1 MRHRAFLAALL
12 LAGPAGAQ
20 EKPSPF
26 EGLVFRNIGPAI
38 MGGRVSDVE
47 GVPGDPRIVYV
58 GAASGGVW
66 KTVDGGI
73 TWKAIFDKEPTS
85 SIGDLAL
92 EPGNPEVLYVGTGE
106 SNLRNSVSFGNGIYK
121 STDGGASFRHLGL
134 ADTRHVSRIVID
146 PRNPE
151 RVYVGAFGHAF
162 GPNAER
168 GVFRSLDGG
177 ASWEKVLYLDE
188 RHGVSDL
195 EMDPANPNVL
205 YAALWHFERKPWTI
219 ASGSESGGL
228 YKSVDGG
235 TSWKKLEK
243 GLPRLLGRIGV
254 KVAPSRPETVY
265 LLAESREGTLFRSED
280 RGESFT
286 KVSSDVGIV
295 SRGFYYADLRIDPT
309 NENRLFTLSGSLNT
323 SIDGGKS
330 FERISRTTHSDYHA
344 LWIDPEDP
352 ERMWQGHDGG
362 TGVSYNG
369 GTTWE
374 FIDVLPLGQ
383 FYSIFADNREPFYY
397 LGGGLQDNA
406 TWYGPSRNGEPFGVL
421 PDDWREISN
430 GDGFQAVFHPTDPE
444 MTLTEYQG
452 GRIVRT
458 DNRTREIQF
467 VSPYAPN
474 MGGAPASA
482 FEVRFNWNAP
492 IVASP
497 GDGLTV
503 YFAGNKVFRTR
514 DFGST
519 WETLSPDLTTND
531 PEKLGS
537 AGGPV
542 WHENTTAE
550 YHCTIVS
557 FAVSPADAVV
567 LWAGTDDGNLQVS
580 RDGGARWENVVANV
594 KGVPP
599 RSTVSHVE
607 PSRKGA
613 GVAYASFDRHLLDDL
628 RPYVFRTDDFGKSF
642 VEIGRGLPENAYVWV
657 LREDPKN
664 PDLLYAGTELGL
676 HVTRDQGKSWER
688 LHLKNLP
695 TVAVHDLLIH
705 PRDNDLVVG
714 THGRGLFIFDDATV
728 IQRIDEAKEKLAY
741 LFPIRRAV
749 RFQVKPTRYGIGD
762 KVYVGPNPPY
772 GALLSYFLKE
782 EVPEETPLKVEILD
796 AEGVVLRTLEDLPRK
811 PGVARTSWDLNL
823 EPPTPR
829 KPKPPKAEA
838 KKGEEEQ
845 AERGP
850 SGPRVPP
857 GRYRARLV
865 LGEESFEESFDVV
878 SNPAAAIDDA
888 ELRAQF
894 TMTKSIWEMQSRV
907 NELLRTLDSVKSQI
921 EERKK
926 AARSVKKEIAESL
939 DSDLKAVLEKIESLS
954 GELILPELE
963 DRPSVGEA
971 PRLYEKLSDLFS
983 SVNSVNASPT
993 EAQTRYFGELS
1004 RGHALLSEQAQSYL
1018 ASLEELN
1025 GKLRAGEIPVLLW

>member
-1 MRHRAFLAALL
+1 MRCRTVVALL
-12 LAGPAGAQ
+12 LLSPFAGA
-20 EKPSPF
+20 EETTSPF
-26 EGLVFRNIGPAI
+26 AELEWRNIGPSI

-47 GVPGDPRIVYV
+47 GVPGEPSIVYV

-66 KTVDGGI
+66 KTVDGGV
-73 TWKAIFDKEPTS
+73 TWKPLFDAHPVS
-85 SIGDLAL
+85 SIGDIAL

-106 SNLRNSVSFGNGIYK
+106 SNLRNSVSFGNGVYK

-134 ADTRHVSRIVID
+134 PDTRHISRIVVD
-146 PRNPE
+146 PKNPR

-162 GPNAER
+162 GPNPDR

-177 ASWEKVLYLDE
+177 GSWEKVLHVDD
-188 RHGVSDL
+188 RHGVADL
-195 EMDPANPNVL
+195 EIDPRNPNIL
-205 YAALWHFERKPWTI
+205 YAALWYFQRRPWTLE
-219 ASGSESGGL
+219 SGSESGGL
-228 YKSVDGG
+228 YKSIDGG
-235 TSWKKLEK
+235 TTWKKLEK

-254 KVAPSRPETVY
+254 KVAPSRPEVVY
-265 LLAESREGTLFRSED
+265 LIAESREGTLFRSED
-280 RGESFT
+280 RGESFV
-286 KVSSDVGIV
+286 KISSNVGIV
-295 SRGFYYADLRIDPT
+295 SRGFYYADLRVDPT
-309 NENRLFTLSGSLNT
+309 NENRLITLSGSLNR

-330 FERISRTTHSDYHA
+330 FERISRSMHSDYHA

-352 ERMWQGHDGG
+352 SRMWQGQDGG

-369 GTTWE
+369 GDTWE
-374 FIDVLPLGQ
+374 FVSVLPLGQ

-397 LGGGLQDNA
+397 VGGGLQDNA
-406 TWYGPSRNGEPFGVL
+406 TWYGPSRNGEPFGIL

-430 GDGFQAVFHPTDPE
+430 GDGFQAVFHPDEPDV
-444 MTLTEYQG
+444 TLTEYQG

-467 VSPYAPN
+467 VSPYAPT
-474 MGGAPASA
+474 MGGAPASV
-482 FEVRFNWNAP
+482 FDVRFNWNAP

-497 GDGLTV
+497 KDGKTV

-542 WHENTTAE
+542 WQENTTAE

-557 FAVSPADAVV
+557 FAESPADALV
-567 LWAGTDDGNLQVS
+567 LWAGTDDGNLQLS
-580 RDGGARWENVVANV
+580 RNGGSSWENVVANV
-594 KGVPP
+594 PGVPAG
-599 RSTVSHVE
+599 STVSHVE

-613 GVAYASFDRHLLDDL
+613 GVAHVSFDRHLLDDL
-628 RPYVFRTDDFGKSF
+628 RPYVFRTEDFGGSF
-642 VEIGRGLPENAYVWV
+642 ANIGRGLPENAYVWV
-657 LREDPKN
+657 LREDPRN

-676 HVTRDQGKSWER
+676 YATRDSGKSWER

-695 TVAVHDLLIH
+695 TVAVHDLLVH

-714 THGRGLFIFDDATV
+714 THGRGLFVFDDAAP
-728 IQRIDEAKEKLAY
+728 IQRMHEAAGKAAH

-772 GALLSYFLKE
+772 GALVSYFLRDE
-782 EVPEETPLKVEILD
+782 IPEEADLKLEILD
-796 AEGVVLRTLEDLPRK
+796 GAGEILRTLENLPRK
-811 PGVARTSWDLNL
+811 AGVQRSSWDLNL

-829 KPKPPKAEA
+829 KPQPPKAET
-838 KKGEEEQ
+838 KKGEEAE

-865 LGEESFEESFDVV
+865 VGGESLEESFEVV
-878 SNPAAAIDDA
+878 SNPAARIAGSDL
-888 ELRAQF
+888 EAQF
-894 TMTKSIWEMQSRV
+894 RMTKSIRDMQSAV
-907 NELLRTLDSVKSQI
+907 NELLRSLDGLKSQI
-921 EERKK
+921 EERKA
-926 AARSVKKEIAESL
+926 AARNLKKEISEALERDLAEAL
-939 DSDLKAVLEKIESLS
+939 DRIAALS
-954 GELILPELE
+954 GELVIPELE
-963 DRPSVGEA
+963 DRPSVGEG

-983 SVNSVNASPT
+983 SANSVNAGPT
-993 EAQTRYFGELS
+993 EAQRRYFEELS
-1004 RGHALLSEQAQSYL
+1004 REHERLGGEVRSYL
-1018 ASLEELN
+1018 ASLAELN
-1025 GKLRAGEIPVLLW
+1025 GKLRAEELPVLFW

>member
-1 MRHRAFLAALL
+1 MRHLAFLAALFL
-12 LAGPAGAQ
+12 SAPLGA
-20 EKPSPF
+20 EESASPF
-26 EGLVFRNIGPAI
+26 AELEWRNIGPSI
-38 MGGRVSDVE
+38 MGGRVSDIE
-47 GVPGDPRIVYV
+47 GVPGNPRIVYV
-58 GAASGGVW
+58 GSASGGIW
-66 KTVDGGI
+66 KTDDGGI
-73 TWKAIFDKEPTS
+73 TWKAIFDKEATS

-106 SNLRNSVSFGNGIYK
+106 ANLRNSVSFGNGIYK

-134 ADTRHVSRIVID
+134 ADTRHISRVVVD
-146 PRNPE
+146 PSNPE

-188 RHGVSDL
+188 KHGVSDL
-195 EMDPANPNVL
+195 EIDPENPNVL
-205 YAALWHFERKPWTI
+205 YAALWHFERKPWTMT
-219 ASGSESGGL
+219 SGSESGGL

-235 TSWKKLEK
+235 ATWKKLEK

-254 KVAPSRPETVY
+254 KAAPSRPETVY
-265 LLAESREGTLFRSED
+265 VLAESREGTLFRSDD

-286 KVSSDVGIV
+286 KISSDVGIV
-295 SRGFYYADLRIDPT
+295 SRGFYYADLRIDPS
-309 NENRLFTLSGSLNT
+309 NENRLLTLAGALNL

-330 FERISRTTHSDYHA
+330 FERISRSMHSDYHA

-352 ERMWQGHDGG
+352 QRMWQGHDGG
-362 TGVSYNG
+362 AGVSYNG
-369 GTTWE
+369 GKTWE

-397 LGGGLQDNA
+397 VGGGLQDNA
-406 TWYGPSRNGEPFGVL
+406 TWYGPSRTGEPFGVL

-430 GDGFQAVFHPTDPE
+430 GDGFQAVFHPEEPE
-444 MTLTEYQG
+444 ITLTEYQG

-467 VSPYAPN
+467 VSPYAPTL
-474 MGGAPASA
+474 GGAPASA

-497 GDGLTV
+497 RDGKTV

-519 WETLSPDLTTND
+519 WETLSPDLTTNN

-542 WHENTTAE
+542 WQENSTAE

-557 FAVSPADAVV
+557 FAESPADALV

-580 RDGGARWENVVANV
+580 RDGGALWENVIANV
-594 KGVPP
+594 PGVPAH
-599 RSTVSHVE
+599 STVSHVE
-607 PSRKGA
+607 PSRRGA
-613 GVAYASFDRHLLDDL
+613 GVAYVSFDRHLLDDL
-628 RPYVFRTDDFGKSF
+628 RPYVFRTEDFGRSF
-642 VEIGRGLPENAYVWV
+642 VEIGRALPENAYVWV

-664 PDLLYAGTELGL
+664 PELLYAGTELGL
-676 HVTRDQGKSWER
+676 YATRDSGKRWER

-695 TVAVHDLLIH
+695 TVSVHDLLIH
-705 PRDNDLVVG
+705 PRDNDLIVG
-714 THGRGLFIFDDATV
+714 SHGRGLFIFDDATPL
-728 IQRIDEAKEKLAY
+728 QRIGEALEKTAH

-762 KVYVGPNPPY
+762 KIYVGKNPPY
-772 GALLSYFLKE
+772 GALLTYFLKE
-782 EVPEETPLKVEILD
+782 EIPEDKPLKVEIFD
-796 AEGVVLRTLEDLPRK
+796 GEGGLLRTLENLPRK
-811 PGVARTSWDLNL
+811 AGVSRTSWDLNL

-829 KPKPPKAEA
+829 RPKPPKTEP

-865 LGEESFEESFDVV
+865 VGEESLEESFDVI
-878 SNPAAAIDDA
+878 SNPAASIDDA
-888 ELRAQF
+888 ALRAQF
-894 TMTKSIWEMQSRV
+894 MMTKSIREMQSGV
-907 NELLRTLDSVKSQI
+907 NELLRTLDGLKTQI
-921 EERKK
+921 EERKNT
-926 AARSVKKEIAESL
+926 ARSLRKEISDSL
-939 DSDLKAVLEKIESLS
+939 EADLKGVVEKIESLS
-954 GELILPELE
+954 GELVVPELE
-963 DRPSVGEA
+963 DRPSIGEG
-971 PRLYEKLSDLFS
+971 PRLYEKLSDLYS

-993 EAQTRYFGELS
+993 EAQTRYFEELS
-1004 RGHALLSEQAQSYL
+1004 RTHARVSEEVRNYLSSVD
-1018 ASLEELN
+1018 ELN
-1025 GKLRAGEIPVLLW
+1025 GKLRAEDLPVLLR

>member
-1 MRHRAFLAALL
+1 MRCLTLAALL
-12 LAGPAGAQ
+12 VLAPFARAE
-20 EKPSPF
+20 EKKSPLS
-26 EGLVFRNIGPAI
+26 ELEWRNIGPSI

-47 GVPGDPRIVYV
+47 GVAEEPRIVYL

-66 KTVDGGI
+66 KTADGGI
-73 TWKAIFDKEPTS
+73 TWKPIFDEQPVS

-106 SNLRNSVSFGNGIYK
+106 SNLRNSVSFGNGVYK

-134 ADTRHVSRIVID
+134 SDTRHISRIVID

-162 GPNAER
+162 GPNSER

-177 ASWEKVLYLDE
+177 GSWEKVLYIDE
-188 RHGVSDL
+188 SHGVADL
-195 EMDPANPNVL
+195 EMDPQNPNIL
-205 YAALWHFERKPWTI
+205 YAAFWHFVRKPWTLE
-219 ASGSESGGL
+219 SGSESGGL

-235 TSWKKLEK
+235 TTWKKLEK
-243 GLPRLLGRIGV
+243 GLPKLLGRIGV
-254 KVAPSRPETVY
+254 KVAPSRPQIVY
-265 LLAESREGTLFRSED
+265 ALAESREGTLFRSED
-280 RGESFT
+280 RGESFA
-286 KVSSDVGIV
+286 KVSGEIGIV
-295 SRGFYYADLRIDPT
+295 SRGFYYADLRVDPR
-309 NENRLFTLSGSLNT
+309 NENRLFTLSGSLNV

-330 FERISRTTHSDYHA
+330 FERISRSTHSDYHA

-352 ERMWQGHDGG
+352 GRMWQGHDGG
-362 TGVSYNG
+362 AGVSYNG
-369 GTTWE
+369 GETWE
-374 FIDVLPLGQ
+374 FVSVLPLGQ

-397 LGGGLQDNA
+397 VGGGLQDNA
-406 TWYGPSRNGEPFGVL
+406 TWYGPSRNGEPFGIL

-430 GDGFQAVFHPTDPE
+430 GDGFQAVFHPQEPE
-444 MTLTEYQG
+444 VTLTEYQG

-467 VSPYAPN
+467 VSPFAPT

-497 GDGLTV
+497 RDGMTV
-503 YFAGNKVFRTR
+503 YFAGNKVFRSR

-537 AGGPV
+537 AGGPI
-542 WHENTTAE
+542 WQENSTAE

-557 FAVSPADAVV
+557 FAESPADALV
-567 LWAGTDDGNLQVS
+567 LWAGTDDGNLQLS
-580 RDGGARWENVVANV
+580 RDGGVSWENVVASV
-594 KGVPP
+594 PGVPA

-607 PSRKGA
+607 PSRKAA
-613 GVAYASFDRHLLDDL
+613 GIAYVSFDRHLLDDL
-628 RPYVFRTDDFGKSF
+628 RPYVFRTEDFGKSF

-657 LREDPKN
+657 LREDARN
-664 PDLLYAGTELGL
+664 PELLYAGTELGL
-676 HVTRDQGKSWER
+676 YATRDSGKSWER

-695 TVAVHDLLIH
+695 TVAVHDLLVH
-705 PRDNDLVVG
+705 PRENDLVVG
-714 THGRGLFIFDDATV
+714 SHGRGLFLFDDATP
-728 IQRIDEAKEKLAY
+728 IQRLHEATEKPAY

-762 KVYVGPNPPY
+762 KIYVGKNPPY
-772 GALLSYFLKE
+772 GALVSYFLEE
-782 EVPEETPLKVEILD
+782 EVPEGTELKLEVFDQGGAL
-796 AEGVVLRTLEDLPRK
+796 VRTLENLPRK
-811 PGVARTSWDLNL
+811 PGVRRASWDLNL
-823 EPPTPR
+823 EPPEPR
-829 KPKPPKAEA
+829 EPKPPKAEL
-838 KKGEEEQ
+838 KKGEEVE

-865 LGEESFEESFDVV
+865 VGDESFEESFDVV
-878 SNPAAAIDDA
+878 SNPAAGIDDS
-888 ELRAQF
+888 ELAAQF
-894 TMTKSIWEMQSRV
+894 GITKSIWEMQSEINR
-907 NELLRTLDSVKSQI
+907 LLQSLDGLKSQI
-921 EERKK
+921 EERKS
-926 AARSVKKEIAESL
+926 AARNLKKEIPEALEA
-939 DSDLKAVLEKIESLS
+939 DLKDVVAEIEKLS
-954 GELILPELE
+954 DELITPKLE

-971 PRLYEKLSDLFS
+971 PRLYEKLSDLFGT
-983 SVNSVNASPT
+983 VNSVNAAPT
-993 EAQTRYFGELS
+993 EAQMRYFEELS
-1004 RGHALLSEQAQSYL
+1004 RERHRLAGAVRSYL

-1025 GKLRAGEIPVLLW
+1025 GKLRAEKLPVLLW

>member
-1 MRHRAFLAALL
+1 MRCRTLLAFLLFASST
-12 LAGPAGAQ
+12 GA
-20 EKPSPF
+20 EERTSPF
-26 EGLVFRNIGPAI
+26 SELEWRNIGPAI

-66 KTVDGGI
+66 KTEDGGI
-73 TWKAIFDKEPTS
+73 TWKPIFDEQPVS

-92 EPGNPEVLYVGTGE
+92 EPGNPEVLYAGTGE
-106 SNLRNSVSFGNGIYK
+106 SNLRNSVSFGNGVYK

-134 ADTRHVSRIVID
+134 ADTRHISRIVID
-146 PRNPE
+146 PRNPN

-162 GPNAER
+162 GPNPER

-177 ASWEKVLYLDE
+177 ASWDKVLYLDE
-188 RHGVSDL
+188 RHGVADL
-195 EMDPANPNVL
+195 EIDPKNPNIL
-205 YAALWHFERKPWTI
+205 YAAFWHFQRRPWTLE
-219 ASGSESGGL
+219 SGSEEGGL

-235 TSWKKLEK
+235 TTWKKLEK

-254 KVAPSRPETVY
+254 KVAPSRPEIVY
-265 LLAESREGTLFRSED
+265 ALAESREGTLFRSED
-280 RGESFT
+280 RGETFT
-286 KVSSDVGIV
+286 RVSGDLGIV
-295 SRGFYYADLRIDPT
+295 SRGFYYADLRVDPA
-309 NENRLFTLSGSLNT
+309 NENRVLTLSGALNL

-330 FERISRTTHSDYHA
+330 FERISRSTHSDYHA

-352 ERMWQGHDGG
+352 GRMWQGHDGG

-369 GTTWE
+369 GKTWE
-374 FIDVLPLGQ
+374 FVSVLPLGQ
-383 FYSIFADNREPFYY
+383 FYSIFADRREPFYY
-397 LGGGLQDNA
+397 VGGGLQDNA
-406 TWYGPSRNGEPFGVL
+406 TWYGPSRNGEPFGIL

-430 GDGFQAVFHPTDPE
+430 GDGFQAVFHPEEPDV
-444 MTLTEYQG
+444 TLTEYQG

-467 VSPYAPN
+467 VSPYAPT

-482 FEVRFNWNAP
+482 FDVRFNWNAP

-497 GDGLTV
+497 HDGMTV
-503 YFAGNKVFRTR
+503 YFAGNRVFRTR

-542 WHENTTAE
+542 WYENSTAE

-557 FAVSPADAVV
+557 FAESPADALV
-567 LWAGTDDGNLQVS
+567 LWAGTDDGNLQLS
-580 RDGGARWENVVANV
+580 RDGGGSWENVVANV
-594 KGVPP
+594 PGVPA

-613 GVAYASFDRHLLDDL
+613 GVAYVSFDRHLLDDL
-628 RPYVFRTDDFGKSF
+628 RPYVFRTEDFGRSF

-657 LREDPKN
+657 LREDPRN

-676 HVTRDQGKSWER
+676 YATRDSGKSWER
-688 LHLKNLP
+688 LHLKSLP
-695 TVAVHDLLIH
+695 TVAVHDLLVH
-705 PRDNDLVVG
+705 PRENDLVVG
-714 THGRGLFIFDDATV
+714 THGRGLFIFDDATP
-728 IQRIDEAKEKLAY
+728 IQRLHETAEKRAH

-772 GALLSYFLKE
+772 GALVSYFLKE
-782 EVPEETPLKVEILD
+782 DVPEGTELKLEILD
-796 AEGVVLRTLEDLPRK
+796 EGGTLLRALDKLSKTA
-811 PGVARTSWDLNL
+811 GVQRTSWDLNL

-829 KPKPPKAEA
+829 KPKPPKAA
-838 KKGEEEQ
+838 VKKGEEAD

-857 GRYRARLV
+857 GRFRARLV
-865 LGEESFEESFDVV
+865 VGEESLEESFDVV
-878 SNPAAAIDDA
+878 SNPAAGINDS
-888 ELRAQF
+888 ELAAQF
-894 TMTKSIWEMQSRV
+894 RMTKSIWEMQSGV
-907 NELLRTLDSVKSQI
+907 NQLLQTLDNLKAQI
-921 EERKK
+921 EDRKS
-926 AARSVKKEIAESL
+926 AARNLRKEISETL
-939 DSDLKAVLEKIESLS
+939 ETDLKGVLEKIAALS
-954 GELILPELE
+954 SELIMPELE

-971 PRLYEKLSDLFS
+971 PPLYEKLSDLFG

-993 EAQTRYFGELS
+993 ESQTRYFEELS
-1004 RGHALLSEQAQSYL
+1004 REHERLSEEVRRYL

-1025 GKLRAGEIPVLLW
+1025 GKLRAEELPVLLW

>member
-1 MRHRAFLAALL
+1 MRCRTL
-12 LAGPAGAQ
+12 LAVFLLAPFARAE
-20 EKPSPF
+20 EKTSPF
-26 EGLVFRNIGPAI
+26 AELEFRNIGPSI

-47 GVPGDPRIVYV
+47 GVPGDLRIVYV

-73 TWKAIFDKEPTS
+73 TWKPIFDDQPVS

-106 SNLRNSVSFGNGIYK
+106 SNLRNSVSFGNGVYK

-134 ADTRHVSRIVID
+134 ADTRHISRVVIN

-162 GPNAER
+162 GPNPER

-177 ASWEKVLYLDE
+177 GSWEKVLYIDE
-188 RHGVSDL
+188 RHGVADL
-195 EMDPANPNVL
+195 EIDPQNPNIL
-205 YAALWHFERKPWTI
+205 YAAFWHFERKPWTLE
-219 ASGSESGGL
+219 SGSESGGL

-235 TSWKKLEK
+235 TTWKKLEK
-243 GLPRLLGRIGV
+243 GLPRLLGRMGV
-254 KVAPSRPETVY
+254 KVASSRPEIVY
-265 LLAESREGTLFRSED
+265 ALAESREGTLFRSED

-286 KVSSDVGIV
+286 KVSSDVRIV
-295 SRGFYYADLRIDPT
+295 SRGFYFADLRVDPT
-309 NENRLFTLSGSLNT
+309 NENRLFTLSGSLNL

-330 FERISRTTHSDYHA
+330 FERISRSMHSDYHA

-352 ERMWQGHDGG
+352 GRMWQGHDGG
-362 TGVSYNG
+362 AGVSYNG
-369 GTTWE
+369 GQTWE
-374 FIDVLPLGQ
+374 FVSVLPLGQ

-397 LGGGLQDNA
+397 VGGGLQDNA
-406 TWYGPSRNGEPFGVL
+406 TWYGPSRNGEPFGIL

-430 GDGFQAVFHPTDPE
+430 GDGFQAVFHPEEPE
-444 MTLTEYQG
+444 VTLTEYQG
-452 GRIVRT
+452 GRMVRT

-467 VSPYAPN
+467 VSPYAPT

-482 FEVRFNWNAP
+482 FDVRFNWNAP

-497 GDGLTV
+497 RDGMTV

-542 WHENTTAE
+542 WQENTTAE

-557 FAVSPADAVV
+557 FAESPADALV
-567 LWAGTDDGNLQVS
+567 LWAGTDDGNLQLS
-580 RDGGARWENVVANV
+580 RDGGVSWENVVANV
-594 KGVPP
+594 RGVPA

-607 PSRKGA
+607 PSRKGP
-613 GVAYASFDRHLLDDL
+613 GVAYVSFDRHLLDDL
-628 RPYVFRTDDFGKSF
+628 HPYVFRTEDFGKSF
-642 VEIGRGLPENAYVWV
+642 VEIGRSLPENAYLWV

-676 HVTRDQGKSWER
+676 YATRDSGKSWER

-695 TVAVHDLLIH
+695 TVAVHDLLVH

-714 THGRGLFIFDDATV
+714 THGRGLFIFDDATP
-728 IQRIDEAKEKLAY
+728 IQRMLDAADKRAH

-772 GALLSYFLKE
+772 GALVRYFLKE
-782 EVPEETPLKVEILD
+782 EAPEETTLKLEILD
-796 AEGVVLRTLEDLPRK
+796 EGGALLRTLDDLSRK
-811 PGVARTSWDLNL
+811 PGVGRASWDLNL

-829 KPKPPKAEA
+829 KPKPPKAEL
-838 KKGEEEQ
+838 KKGEEAE

-857 GRYRARLV
+857 GRYRARLIV
-865 LGEESFEESFDVV
+865 GEESFEESFDVV
-878 SNPAAAIDDA
+878 SNPAAGIDDS
-888 ELRAQF
+888 ELAAQF
-894 TMTKSIWEMQSRV
+894 RMTKSIWEMQSEI
-907 NELLRTLDSVKSQI
+907 NGLLQSLDSLKSQI
-921 EERKK
+921 EDRKS
-926 AARSVKKEIAESL
+926 AAKNLKKKISETLEK
-939 DSDLKAVLEKIESLS
+939 DLKDVLEKIEGLS
-954 GELILPELE
+954 NGLVTPELE
-963 DRPSVGEA
+963 DRPPVGEA
-971 PRLYEKLSDLFS
+971 PRLYEKQSDLFG
-983 SVNSVNASPT
+983 SVNSVNAAPT
-993 EAQTRYFGELS
+993 EAQTRYFEELS
-1004 RGHALLSEQAQSYL
+1004 REHDRLAGEARSYL
-1018 ASLEELN
+1018 DSLEELN
-1025 GKLRAGEIPVLLW
+1025 GKLRAEELPVLLW

>member
-1 MRHRAFLAALL
+1 MRCRTL
-12 LAGPAGAQ
+12 LAVFLLAHFARAE
-20 EKPSPF
+20 EKTSPLA
-26 EGLVFRNIGPAI
+26 ELEFRNIGPSI
-38 MGGRVSDVE
+38 MGGRVADVE

-73 TWKAIFDKEPTS
+73 TWKPIFDGEAVS

-92 EPGNPEVLYVGTGE
+92 EPGNSEVLYVGTGE
-106 SNLRNSVSFGNGIYK
+106 SNLRNSVSFGNGVYK

-134 ADTRHVSRIVID
+134 ADTRHISRIVID
-146 PRNPE
+146 PRNSG

-162 GPNAER
+162 GPNPER

-177 ASWEKVLYLDE
+177 RSWEKVLYIDE

-195 EMDPANPNVL
+195 EIDPGNPNIL
-205 YAALWHFERKPWTI
+205 YAAFWHFERKPWTLE
-219 ASGSESGGL
+219 SGSESGGL

-235 TSWKKLEK
+235 ATWKKLEK

-265 LLAESREGTLFRSED
+265 ALAESREGTLFRSDD
-280 RGESFT
+280 RGESFS
-286 KVSSDVGIV
+286 KISGDVRIV
-295 SRGFYYADLRIDPT
+295 SRGFYFADLRVDPM
-309 NENRLFTLSGSLNT
+309 NENRVFTLSGSLNL

-330 FERISRTTHSDYHA
+330 FERISRSMHSDYHA
-344 LWIDPEDP
+344 LWIDPQDP

-362 TGVSYNG
+362 AGVSYNG
-369 GTTWE
+369 GKTWE
-374 FIDVLPLGQ
+374 FVSVLPLGQ
-383 FYSIFADNREPFYY
+383 FYSIFADSREPFYY
-397 LGGGLQDNA
+397 VGGGLQDNA
-406 TWYGPSRNGEPFGVL
+406 TWYGPSRNGEPFGIL

-430 GDGFQAVFHPTDPE
+430 GDGFQAVFHPEEPE
-444 MTLTEYQG
+444 VTLTEYQG

-467 VSPYAPN
+467 VSPYAPT

-482 FEVRFNWNAP
+482 FDVRFNWNAP

-497 GDGLTV
+497 RDGTTV

-542 WHENTTAE
+542 WQENTTAE

-557 FAVSPADAVV
+557 FAESPADALV
-567 LWAGTDDGNLQVS
+567 LWAGTDDGNLQLS
-580 RDGGARWENVVANV
+580 KNGGGRWENVVANV
-594 KGVPP
+594 RGIPGP
-599 RSTVSHVE
+599 STVSHVE

-613 GVAYASFDRHLLDDL
+613 GVAYVSFDRHLLDDL
-628 RPYVFRTDDFGKSF
+628 RPYVFRTEDFGKGF

-676 HVTRDQGKSWER
+676 YATRDSGKSWER

-695 TVAVHDLLIH
+695 TVAVHDILVH

-714 THGRGLFIFDDATV
+714 THGRGLFIFDDATP
-728 IQRIDEAKEKLAY
+728 IQRMAEALEKRAH

-762 KVYVGPNPPY
+762 KVYVGKNPPY
-772 GALLSYFLKE
+772 GTLLSYFLKE
-782 EVPEETPLKVEILD
+782 EVPEETELKIEIFD
-796 AEGVVLRTLEDLPRK
+796 EGGTLLRTLDELAKK
-811 PGVARTSWDLNL
+811 PGVHRTSWDLNL

-829 KPKPPKAEA
+829 KPKPPKAEV
-838 KKGEEEQ
+838 KKGAEEET
-845 AERGP
+845 ERGP

-857 GRYRARLV
+857 ARYRARLV
-865 LGEESFEESFDVV
+865 AGEESLEESFDVA
-878 SNPAAAIDDA
+878 SNPVAGIDHS
-888 ELRAQF
+888 ELAAQF
-894 TMTKSIWEMQSRV
+894 RMTKSIWGMQSQI
-907 NELLRTLDSVKSQI
+907 NGLLQSLDSLKSQI
-921 EERKK
+921 EDRKS
-926 AARSVKKEIAESL
+926 AAKNLKKKISETLEK
-939 DSDLKAVLEKIESLS
+939 DLKDVLEKIEELS
-954 GELILPELE
+954 NGLVMPELE
-963 DRPSVGEA
+963 DRPPVGEA
-971 PRLYEKLSDLFS
+971 PRLYEKLQDLFS
-983 SVNSVNASPT
+983 SVNSVNAAPT
-993 EAQTRYFGELS
+993 EAQSRYFEELLREHERLSGEAG
-1004 RGHALLSEQAQSYL
+1004 RYL
-1018 ASLEELN
+1018 ASLEGLN
-1025 GKLRAGEIPVLLW
+1025 ANLRAEEIPVLLF